1 MEKRWDFRKAL
12 SFIAVM
18 SMASSMLAV
27 PTVTPL
33 SAAVEHQYEL
43 IDMVNASKSEQ
54 VADGDFEAGGTAW
67 NQRNK
72 GTIVDGV
79 SYNGGSKSGCV
90 PNTAMSGNNVNG
102 YIGQKIAVSPNTD
115 YVFKG
120 YVRSDVEGA
129 KANVSIRANNDSG
142 TMLKDI
148 AIISTE
154 WKEFSITVNSGSS
167 NTLLIQ
173 LVKWAAPGE
182 EGYEESKKANAYID
196 NVSFKALNSGESE
209 EENYDILWAD
219 DFNESQLDTTDWGY
233 ELGSI
238 RGVEQQHYVKS
249 EDNVFM
255 RDGKLVLKAT
265 DRDKEDQYR
274 NPRGNRQVIYNSGSV
289 RTHGKQ
295 EFLYGRI
302 EMKAKLPKGRGA
314 FPAFW
319 TLGADFTLDGKVN
332 GKQGYGWS
340 RCGEIDI
347 MELLGGNEGEARN
360 KQVWGTPHFYD
371 KDRGDGDGD
380 YKGTGGKAYTNPSGA
395 DYNDDY
401 HVFGINWSPDKIEWY
416 VDGVVYNTLDL
427 TNPTWGEAA
436 KKCFNRPQYI
446 QLNLAMGGNWPGDAA
461 TNLAGT
467 EFEIDYVYYA
477 QNEEQKAAAK
487 EYYDAAPEISGL
499 KDVTMLEGTTPDLLA
514 GVTSN
519 KDSFVD
525 FSIDNEYMFKN
536 KGGLT
541 NVDLLC
547 KGKDDVA
554 ALAKLPAGKY
564 NIHYTAIPN
573 DVKYTGGSVDR
584 DTDYKFT
591 RKTMTLTVN
600 EVTFPSDFKLNGI
613 VGDTLSNVALP
624 EGWSWA
630 APDTKIAGMAD
641 EFDVKYV
648 NGDFSK
654 TVKVTVNAV
663 IVDKDGLMT
672 RIEAATVEA
681 GKVDVYKP
689 SSLAKLNEAIENATT
704 VLNNASATKDVV
716 ENAIKDLNDALSDL
730 EKYASE
736 EEVKEVISKG
746 EELVGKSDI
755 YTKDSLEKMNAALLK
770 TKKALAD
777 GDKEAIEVAY
787 AELTEAIDGLVKVEI
802 SEKPDENKPIVKPDT
817 QIPSGKPTPG
827 VKTGDGVYFGT
838 LMTSL
843 LLSAGGLSLFRR
855 RKQN

>member
-1 MEKRWDFRKAL
+1 MEKRWDFRKVL
-12 SFIAVM
+12 SSVAVM
-18 SMASSMLAV
+18 AMASSMLVA
-27 PTVTPL
+27 PTVTSL

-43 IDMVNASKSEQ
+43 IDMVNTSKSELA
-54 VADGDFEAGGTAW
+54 ADGDFEAGGTAW

-72 GTIVDGV
+72 GTIANGV
-79 SYNGGSKSGCV
+79 SYGNGSKAGCV

-102 YIGQKIAVSPNTD
+102 YIGQKISVTPNTN

-120 YVRSDVEGA
+120 YVKSDVEGA

-142 TMLKDI
+142 TMLKEA
-148 AIISTE
+148 AIVSTE
-154 WKEFSITVNSGSS
+154 WKEFSITVNSGSA

-173 LVKWAAPGE
+173 LVKWATPGD
-182 EGYEESKKANAYID
+182 EGYEASKEANVYID
-196 NVSFKALNSGESE
+196 NVSFKAVDGGNTEDADYE
-209 EENYDILWAD
+209 ILWAD
-219 DFNESQLDTTDWGY
+219 DFNESQLDSSNWGY

-265 DRDKEDQYR
+265 DRDKEDQYK

-319 TLGADFTLDGKVN
+319 TLGADFTLDGKVS

-477 QNEEQKAAAK
+477 QSQEQKAAAK

-499 KDVTMLEGTTPDLLA
+499 KDITMVEGTTPDLLT

-519 KDSFVD
+519 KNSFVD

-541 NVDLLC
+541 SVDLLC
-547 KGKDDVA
+547 QGKDDLA
-554 ALAKLPAGKY
+554 ALSKLPAGKY

-573 DVKYTGGSVDR
+573 DVRYNGASIDR

-600 EVTFPSDFKLNGI
+600 EFTFPNDFKLNGV
-613 VGDTLSNVALP
+613 VGDSLSSVALP
-624 EGWSWA
+624 EGWSWSN
-630 APDTKIAGMAD
+630 PETKITGIAD
-641 EFDVKYV
+641 EYEVKYV

-663 IVDKDGLMT
+663 IVDKDGLLA
-672 RIEAATVEA
+672 RLDEAIVEAAKT
-681 GKVDVYKP
+681 DVYKP
-689 SSLAKLNEAIENATT
+689 ESILRLNEAIKNAII
-704 VLNNASATKDVV
+704 VLNDHSATKDVI
-716 ENAIKDLNDALSDL
+716 EGAIEELNIALANL
-730 EKYASE
+730 EKYVSE
-736 EEVKEVISKG
+736 DDVKQVISQG
-746 EELVGKSDI
+746 EELVGKTSI
-755 YTKDSLEKMNAALLK
+755 YTKDSLEKLNAALLK

-777 GDKEAIEVAY
+777 GDKEAIELAY
-787 AELTEAIDGLVKVEI
+787 IELGEAIDSLVEI
-802 SEKPDENKPIVKPDT
+802 ETVDKADENKPIVKPDT
-817 QIPSGKPTPG
+817 ITPNSKPIPS

-855 RKQN
+855 RK

>member
-1 MEKRWDFRKAL
+1 MEKRRDFRKAL

-43 IDMVNASKSEQ
+43 IDMVNASKSEL

-90 PNTAMSGNNVNG
+90 PNTAMSGDNVNG

-115 YVFKG
+115 YVFTG
-120 YVRSDVEGA
+120 YVKSDVEGA
-129 KANVSIRANNDSG
+129 KANISIRENNDSG
-142 TMLKDI
+142 KMLKET

-154 WKEFSITVNSGSS
+154 WQEFSITVNSGSA

-173 LVKWAAPGE
+173 LVKWAAPGD
-182 EGYEESKKANAYID
+182 EGYKESKEANAYID
-196 NVSFKALNSGESE
+196 NVSFKALSGGDSE
-209 EENYDILWAD
+209 ESNYDILWAD
-219 DFNESQLDTTDWGY
+219 DFNESQLDTGDWGY

-265 DRDKEDQYR
+265 DRDKEDQYK

-332 GKQGYGWS
+332 GQQGYGWS

-347 MELLGGNEGEARN
+347 MELLGGNEGETRN
-360 KQVWGTPHFYD
+360 KEVWGTPHFYD
-371 KDRGDGDGD
+371 KNIGDQWDQDTTGS
-380 YKGTGGKAYTNPSGA
+380 GGKAYTNST
-395 DYNDDY
+395 DFNNDY

-416 VDGVVYNTLDL
+416 VDGKVYNTLDL
-427 TNPTWGEAA
+427 TNPTWGESA

-467 EFEIDYVYYA
+467 EFEVDYVYYA

-499 KDVTMLEGTTPDLLA
+499 RDITMLEGTTPDLLA

-525 FSIDNEYMFKN
+525 FSIDNEYMFEN
-536 KGGLT
+536 TGGLT
-541 NVDLLC
+541 SVDLLC

-554 ALAKLPAGKY
+554 TLAKLPAGKY

-600 EVTFPSDFKLNGI
+600 EVTFPSNFKLNGI

-624 EGWSWA
+624 EGWSWID
-630 APDTKIAGMAD
+630 PDAKIKGTAD

-663 IVDKDGLMT
+663 IVDKDGLKT
-672 RIEAATVEA
+672 RLDEATVEAAKNDVYKPASLEKLNEVIEAATA
-681 GKVDVYKP
+681 
-689 SSLAKLNEAIENATT
+689 
-704 VLNNASATKDVV
+704 VLNNASATKDAV
-716 ENAIKDLNDALSDL
+716 ETAIKDLNDALASL
-730 EKYASE
+730 EKYVSVDD
-736 EEVKEVISKG
+736 VKQIISQG

-755 YTKDSLEKMNAALLK
+755 YTKQSLEKLNDALLK
-770 TKKALAD
+770 TKTALID

-787 AELTEAIDGLVKVEI
+787 IELNEAIDGLVRIET
-802 SEKPDENKPIVKPDT
+802 SDKPDENKPVVKPDT
-817 QIPSGKPTPG
+817 TTPSNKPTPG
-827 VKTGDGVYFGT
+827 VKTGDSVYFGT

-855 RKQN
+855 KRN